1 VAYILYLLD
10 IKQSS
15 NRIKPQNSFRV
26 GSILVRGILAIVAM
40 RPLPQGSIFE
50 NAWHIKDYFTKFEA
64 FLKIMII
71 FEDIFREIEAFF
83 WLF

>member
-1 VAYILYLLD
+1 VAFIHYLLD

-15 NRIKPQNSFRV
+15 NRIKPQNSYRV
-26 GSILVRGILAIVAM
+26 GSILVRGRLAIVAM
-40 RPLPQGSIFE
+40 R
-50 NAWHIKDYFTKFEA
+50 HIKDFFRKFEA
-64 FLKIMII
+64 FLKILII